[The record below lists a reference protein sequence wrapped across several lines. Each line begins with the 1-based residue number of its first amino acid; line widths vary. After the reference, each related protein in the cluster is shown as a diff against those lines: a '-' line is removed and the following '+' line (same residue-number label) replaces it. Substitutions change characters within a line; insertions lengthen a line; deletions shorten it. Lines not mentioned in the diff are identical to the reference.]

1 MQRPDGTATMSGDDE
16 VREVAGSEESL
27 LVLIDRGEVPTP
39 ALMTFN
45 GWQKWRRDVGRR
57 PTVRK
62 DGIGTTPKVEAGLWR
77 SNMNHVH
84 GSDWLEELYG
94 SEDDG
99 EEEEMEEDPK
109 VGGELVVLARPAGE
123 LLHPGSA
130 APRAP
135 SPGSGVVTP
144 PARGAG
150 SGSRSLPGT
159 PSSWRSNDPGTPGGL
174 SRLITRSF
182 DPEKESLQYF
192 ENRLRRQ
199 ALALETIGEPMPAA
213 SIDMLLVKAR
223 LMSEAPSDREDRLK
237 LLKREYAIGLLEDD
251 VANIEDTAIRSRA
264 LEELLT
270 EMGFDPTEV
279 RGRILRGE
287 PVATP
292 TPQKTMRSAPAGSA
306 SQFG

>member
-1 MQRPDGTATMSGDDE
+1 MADHGAC
-16 VREVAGSEESL
+16 EVAGSEERL

-45 GWQKWRRDVGRR
+45 DWQKWRRDVGRR

-62 DGIGTTPKVEAGLWR
+62 DGIGTTPKVEAVLWR
-77 SNMNHVH
+77 STMNHVH

-99 EEEEMEEDPK
+99 EEEKEEDPK

-130 APRAP
+130 ASRAP
-135 SPGSGVVTP
+135 SPGAGVVTP

-150 SGSRSLPGT
+150 SGTRSLPGT

-174 SRLITRSF
+174 CRMITRSF

-199 ALALETIGEPMPAA
+199 AMALETIGEPMPAA
-213 SIDMLLVKAR
+213 SIGVLLIKAR
-223 LMSEAPSDREDRLK
+223 LICEAPSGREDRLK
-237 LLKREYAIGLLEDD
+237 LFKREYAIGLLDGDSEE
-251 VANIEDTAIRSRA
+251 AALRTAA
-264 LEELLT
+264 
-270 EMGFDPTEV
+270 
-279 RGRILRGE
+279 
-287 PVATP
+287 
-292 TPQKTMRSAPAGSA
+292 
-306 SQFG
+306 